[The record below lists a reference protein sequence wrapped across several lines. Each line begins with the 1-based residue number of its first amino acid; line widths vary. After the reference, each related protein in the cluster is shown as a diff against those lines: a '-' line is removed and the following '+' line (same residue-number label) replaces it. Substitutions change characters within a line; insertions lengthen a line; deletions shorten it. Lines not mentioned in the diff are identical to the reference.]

1 MGQMVNDVRG
11 SVDGWDFKQ
20 YILGALFN
28 RFISENFSSHMEYC
42 RSRCCKKIQKKYF
55 KGMKELADKK
65 FIAETMIQNYY
76 FINPGYMFNGHR
88 LTYMKTYYL
97 KDKNE

>member
-1 MGQMVNDVRG
+1 
-11 SVDGWDFKQ
+11 
-20 YILGALFN
+20 
-28 RFISENFSSHMEYC
+28 
-42 RSRCCKKIQKKYF
+42 
-55 KGMKELADKK
+55 MKELADKK

-76 FINPGYMFNGHR
+76 FINPGYMFNSHR

>member
-1 MGQMVNDVRG
+1 MMSEGLSTDGILNSTFWAHFSTVLSAKIFPAIWNIVDQDV
-11 SVDGWDFKQ
+11 VK
-20 YILGALFN
+20 
-28 RFISENFSSHMEYC
+28 
-42 RSRCCKKIQKKYF
+42 RSRKNYF

>member
-1 MGQMVNDVRG
+1 MMSEGL
-11 SVDGWDFKQ
+11 STDG
-20 YILGALFN
+20 ILNSTFWAHFSTVLSAKN
-28 RFISENFSSHMEYC
+28 ENFSSYMEYC

-88 LTYMKTYYL
+88 LTYMKTYYQ

>member
-1 MGQMVNDVRG
+1 
-11 SVDGWDFKQ
+11 
-20 YILGALFN
+20 
-28 RFISENFSSHMEYC
+28 FSSYMEYC

>member
-1 MGQMVNDVRG
+1 MVNDVRG

-97 KDKNE
+97 KD